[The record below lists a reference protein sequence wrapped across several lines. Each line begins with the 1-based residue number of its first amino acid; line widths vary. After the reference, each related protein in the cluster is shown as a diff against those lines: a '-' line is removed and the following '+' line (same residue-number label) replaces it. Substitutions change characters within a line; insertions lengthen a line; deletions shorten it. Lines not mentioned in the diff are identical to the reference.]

1 MLATTFGF
9 MCADIVLG
17 KINKFYIFFL
27 EFKARLTLSGR
38 LRCSLGNHHSLN
50 RFGAKRLEPGSADR
64 RFYGRRRWCV
74 FAAPVEFTG
83 AVRNELNVKAEV
95 KL

>member
-1 MLATTFGF
+1 MTQDLK
-9 MCADIVLG
+9 DIWYPKLH
-17 KINKFYIFFL
+17 
-27 EFKARLTLSGR
+27 LTLSGR

-64 RFYGRRRWCV
+64 RFYRRRRWCV

-83 AVRNELNVKAEV
+83 AVRNELMNLYLPSGVVLTLKTVLIKVIE
-95 KL
+95 